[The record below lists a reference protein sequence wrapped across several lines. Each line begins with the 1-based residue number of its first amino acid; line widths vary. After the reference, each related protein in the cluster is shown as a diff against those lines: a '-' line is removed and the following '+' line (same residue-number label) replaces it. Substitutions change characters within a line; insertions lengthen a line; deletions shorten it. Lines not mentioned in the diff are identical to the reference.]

1 MLFARLLQGVITDG
15 ELTIVDATGRTH
27 RMGDAAK
34 GPVVTI
40 RVHERSLHR
49 KLFLNPRLAVGETY
63 MDGGLTVDNGALYD
77 FLDLIGANLGT
88 GTANALDRWATRV
101 RMLWRRFRQANAAT
115 RSRRNVAHHYDL
127 TGALFDLFL
136 DRDRQYSCAYFLNPD
151 DDLDLAQAQKKRHL
165 AAKLLLEPGMKV
177 LDIGSGWGGLG
188 LYLADRTEAEVVGIT
203 LSEEQLGVS
212 RSRAQQRGL
221 ADRAAFFLRDYRDQ
235 TGTFDRIVSVGMLE
249 HVGAPNYGT
258 YFAKIAELLAD
269 DGVALLHTI
278 SHMDEPYPTNPW
290 LDKYIFPGGYAPA
303 LSELLAAIER
313 AGLWVTDIEI
323 LRLHYAETLKCWRER
338 FIANWDK
345 VASLYDERFCR
356 MWEFYLAACE
366 MTFRRQGHMVAQIQV
381 AKSIDAVPLT
391 RDYITEWERR
401 GTTEADLPD
410 KVRDIQRVH
419 GNR

>member
-1 MLFARLLQGVITDG
+1 
-15 ELTIVDATGRTH
+15 
-27 RMGDAAK
+27 
-34 GPVVTI
+34 
-40 RVHERSLHR
+40 
-49 KLFLNPRLAVGETY
+49 
-63 MDGGLTVDNGALYD
+63 
-77 FLDLIGANLGT
+77 
-88 GTANALDRWATRV
+88 
-101 RMLWRRFRQANAAT
+101 
-115 RSRRNVAHHYDL
+115 
-127 TGALFDLFL
+127 
-136 DRDRQYSCAYFLNPD
+136 
-151 DDLDLAQAQKKRHL
+151 
-165 AAKLLLEPGMKV
+165 
-177 LDIGSGWGGLG
+177 
-188 LYLADRTEAEVVGIT
+188 
-203 LSEEQLGVS
+203 
-212 RSRAQQRGL
+212 
-221 ADRAAFFLRDYRDQ
+221 
-235 TGTFDRIVSVGMLE
+235 
-249 HVGAPNYGT
+249 
-258 YFAKIAELLAD
+258 
-269 DGVALLHTI
+269 
-278 SHMDEPYPTNPW
+278 MDEPYPTNPW